1 MNGLIVDLF
10 AGGGG
15 ASTGLAWALGRD
27 PDIAINHDAEAL
39 AMHRANHPHTRHMQ
53 NDITRVLPLEATGG
67 HPVAILHASPD
78 CTHFSKAKGGK
89 PKSQYIRDL
98 AWVVIR
104 WAEDTHP
111 NLITLENVEEF
122 LTWGPLDKNGQPIKE
137 QAGATF
143 AAWRKRLVRLGY
155 RVEWRLLRACD
166 YGAPTTRRRLFVV
179 ARRDKRPI
187 IWPNPTHG
195 NPKSAAVLAGK
206 LLPWRTAAECIDWS
220 IPSQSIFDRK
230 KPLALATQ
238 RRIAEGLRRYVLQA
252 AEPFIICL
260 NHTAKDGSYQYFRG
274 QGIGEPLA
282 TITQSLGFAITAPVL
297 SRQFGCSIGQR
308 VDTPHPTITQCNHDA
323 LVKAVCIA
331 KHYGGVVG
339 HGMQQPLG
347 TVTSIDHHSLVS
359 ACLAKHYGTT
369 IGQQVE
375 APLSTIAGHNKHSLV
390 SACMVKYYGN
400 ERGGVP
406 VTDPLHTITSKDRM
420 GLVETQMGGEAG
432 RYEQV
437 REFLRVWGVIGPED
451 EAEFVYEGVV
461 LRITDILMRMLAPRE
476 LYTAQGFLANYII
489 DRLPD
494 GQCLTKT
501 AQIRMCGNSVPPELI
516 EALVRANGPSTW
528 IQRERPV
535 MPLLTASFA
544 GLQAQPQSM
553 ESACTT

>member
-179 ARRDKRPI
+179 ARRDKGPI
-187 IWPNPTHG
+187 VWPAPTHG
-195 NPKSAAVLAGK
+195 NLKSAEVLAGK

-230 KPLALATQ
+230 KPLVLATQ

-252 AEPFIICL
+252 AEPFIV
-260 NHTAKDGSYQYFRG
+260 TYYGAKKPDDFRG
-274 QGIGEPLA
+274 QDLGRPLP
-282 TITQSLGFAITAPVL
+282 TQTTENRFGLVAPVL
-297 SRQFGCSIGQR
+297 SRQFGRSIGQR
-308 VDTPHPTITQCNHDA
+308 VDAPHPTITQCNHDA
-323 LVKAVCIA
+323 LVAACIT
-331 KHYGGVVG
+331 KYYGKSDCSGVDEPF
-339 HGMQQPLG
+339 HTL
-347 TVTSIDHHSLVS
+347 TSKERMALTS
-359 ACLAKHYGTT
+359 ACL
-369 IGQQVE
+369 
-375 APLSTIAGHNKHSLV
+375 
-390 SACMVKYYGN
+390 VKYYGTAKAADVG
-400 ERGGVP
+400 EP
-406 VTDPLHTITSKDRM
+406 MHTITAKARM
-420 GLVETQMGGEAG
+420 GLVEAEARKGSEPG

-437 REFLRVWGVIGPED
+437 REFLRAWGVIGPED

-461 LRITDILMRMLAPRE
+461 LRIMDILMRMLAPRE
-476 LYTAQGFLANYII
+476 LYTAQGFPPDYII
-489 DRLPD
+489 DELP
-494 GQCLTKT
+494 GGKRLTKT
-501 AQIRMCGNSVPPELI
+501 AQIRMCGNSVPPEMV
-516 EALVRANGPSTW
+516 EALVRDNGPATW
-528 IQRERPV
+528 DLPV
-535 MPLLTASFA
+535 RAPLPMMGMLSGHAEGWA
-544 GLQAQPQSM
+544 
-553 ESACTT
+553 